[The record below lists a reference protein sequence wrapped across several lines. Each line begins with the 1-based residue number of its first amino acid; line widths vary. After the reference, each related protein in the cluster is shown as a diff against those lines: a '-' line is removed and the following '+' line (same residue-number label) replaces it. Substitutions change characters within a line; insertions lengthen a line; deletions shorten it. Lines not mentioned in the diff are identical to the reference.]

1 MAVVAGV
8 RKRTVTVSVRCPAKV
23 NLHLEVLGRRA
34 DGYHE
39 LLTVFAAVGLWD
51 ELEIA
56 PADELTLAVEPAGAA
71 PLGQDNLVLRAAT
84 ALARRCGITAGAHIA
99 LRKCIPAAAGLG
111 GGSSDAAAALAG
123 LDRLWQC
130 GAGDTSLHE
139 LAAELGAD
147 VAFFLVG
154 GIALGSGLGER
165 LKPLADLPP
174 WWLVLLPGGEPVPTA
189 AVYRL
194 LVAGPVDSTR
204 RSALYQWSAA
214 GGDLPVAHCRNDLQP
229 TVVRHWPEVGQRLRR
244 IEETKP
250 MLALVSGSGGA
261 VFGLY
266 ESERHAQEAAAGLT
280 GLGPLAVPLLTR
292 AASRLQ
298 PSAGE

>member
-1 MAVVAGV
+1 MAVLAGV

-71 PLGQDNLVLRAAT
+71 PLGHDNLVLRAAT
-84 ALARRCGITAGAHIA
+84 ALARRCGITAGARMT
-99 LRKCIPAAAGLG
+99 LRKHIPAAAGLG
-111 GGSSDAAAALAG
+111 GGSSDAAGALAG

-130 GAGDTSLHE
+130 GAGDMSLHE

-154 GIALGSGLGER
+154 GIALGSGRGER
-165 LKPLADLPP
+165 LKPLPDLPP
-174 WWLVLLPGGEPVPTA
+174 WWLVLLAGSGPVPTA
-189 AVYRL
+189 SVYRL
-194 LVAGPVDSTR
+194 LTAGPVDSTQ

-229 TVVRHWPEVGQRLRR
+229 TVVRHWPEVGQRLAR
-244 IEETKP
+244 IEETRP

-266 ESERHAQEAAAGLT
+266 ESEPRAQEAAAGLT
-280 GLGPLAVPLLTR
+280 GLGPLVVPLLTR
-292 AASRLQ
+292 AVSRLQ